1 MLSLKLA
8 YRNLIGAGLRTWLNV
23 IVLSFSFIIII
34 WNKGLLNGW
43 NEQARRDM
51 IDWQIGGGQYWQK
64 DYDPYDMFTINE
76 SHNIIL
82 DRISDDIQNGL
93 LTPILI
99 NTATIYPEGRMQNVL
114 LKGILPEQKIL
125 KLPTDKLQK
134 NSDEISILIGSRMA
148 ESNKL
153 QVGDYFTIR
162 WRDANGTFDAADAK
176 VVDIF
181 HANVP
186 IVDQG
191 KIWLSLEQLQKML
204 QTPNEATML
213 ITENN
218 SVEKEEISG
227 WVFRGHDYLLK
238 EMDNLIKMKSVGG
251 SIFYGIL
258 LALALLAIFD
268 TQILSIFRRQKE
280 IGTEIALGMT
290 RWQVVRLFTV
300 EGAMYSVF
308 AAILAA
314 IYGIPLLTWQA
325 KVGLAMPEGAD
336 DYGLPIAKSIFPSYS
351 IGLVIGTVLS
361 IFIATVIVS
370 YLPAKKISKMNP
382 TDAIKGKIQ

>member
-181 HANVP
+181 HTNVP

-300 EGAMYSVF
+300 EGAMHSVF

>member
-23 IVLSFSFIIII
+23 IVLSFSFVIII

-43 NEQARRDM
+43 NEQAKRDM

-76 SHNIIL
+76 SHSVIP

-218 SVEKEEISG
+218 SVEKKEISG

-238 EMDNLIKMKSVGG
+238 EMDNLIKMKNVGG

-258 LALALLAIFD
+258 LALALLSIFD

-300 EGAMYSVF
+300 EGAMHSVF

>member
-23 IVLSFSFIIII
+23 IVLSFSFVIII

-43 NEQARRDM
+43 NEQAKRDM

-76 SHNIIL
+76 SHSVIP

-238 EMDNLIKMKSVGG
+238 EMDNLIKMKNVGG

-258 LALALLAIFD
+258 LALALLSIFD

-300 EGAMYSVF
+300 EGAMHSVF

-351 IGLVIGTVLS
+351 IGLVIGTVLT

>member
-23 IVLSFSFIIII
+23 IVLSFSFVIII

-43 NEQARRDM
+43 NEQAKRDM

-181 HANVP
+181 HTNVP

-204 QTPNEATML
+204 RTPNGATML

>member
-23 IVLSFSFIIII
+23 IVLSFSFVIII

-43 NEQARRDM
+43 NEQAKRDM

-76 SHNIIL
+76 SHSVIP

-181 HANVP
+181 HTNVP

-268 TQILSIFRRQKE
+268 TQILSISRRQKE

-300 EGAMYSVF
+300 EGAMHSVF

>member
-23 IVLSFSFIIII
+23 IVLSFSFVIII

-43 NEQARRDM
+43 NEQAKRDM

-76 SHNIIL
+76 SHSVIP

-181 HANVP
+181 HTNVP

-351 IGLVIGTVLS
+351 IGLVIGTVLT

>member
-43 NEQARRDM
+43 NEQAKRDM

-76 SHNIIL
+76 SHSVIP

-191 KIWLSLEQLQKML
+191 KIWLSLEQLQNMFL
-204 QTPNEATML
+204 
-213 ITENN
+213 
-218 SVEKEEISG
+218 
-227 WVFRGHDYLLK
+227 
-238 EMDNLIKMKSVGG
+238 
-251 SIFYGIL
+251 
-258 LALALLAIFD
+258 
-268 TQILSIFRRQKE
+268 
-280 IGTEIALGMT
+280 
-290 RWQVVRLFTV
+290 
-300 EGAMYSVF
+300 
-308 AAILAA
+308 
-314 IYGIPLLTWQA
+314 
-325 KVGLAMPEGAD
+325 
-336 DYGLPIAKSIFPSYS
+336 
-351 IGLVIGTVLS
+351 
-361 IFIATVIVS
+361 
-370 YLPAKKISKMNP
+370 
-382 TDAIKGKIQ
+382 

>member
-204 QTPNEATML
+204 RTPNGATML

>member
-204 QTPNEATML
+204 RTPNGATML

-268 TQILSIFRRQKE
+268 TQILSISRRQKE

-300 EGAMYSVF
+300 EGAMHSVF

>member
-8 YRNLIGAGLRTWLNV
+8 YKNLIGAGLRTWLNV
-23 IVLSFSFIIII
+23 IVLSFSFVIII

-43 NEQARRDM
+43 NEQAKRDM

-76 SHNIIL
+76 SHSVIP
-82 DRISDDIQNGL
+82 DGISDDIQNGL

-181 HANVP
+181 HTNVP

-204 QTPNEATML
+204 QAPNEATML

-325 KVGLAMPEGAD
+325 KVGLAMPEGTD

-351 IGLVIGTVLS
+351 IGLVIGTVLT

>member
-23 IVLSFSFIIII
+23 IVLSFSFVIII

-43 NEQARRDM
+43 NEQAKRDM

-76 SHNIIL
+76 SHSVIP
-82 DRISDDIQNGL
+82 DGISDDIQNGL
-93 LTPILI
+93 VTPILI

-238 EMDNLIKMKSVGG
+238 EMDNLIKMKNVGG

-258 LALALLAIFD
+258 LALALLSIFD

-300 EGAMYSVF
+300 EGAMHSVF

-351 IGLVIGTVLS
+351 IGLVIGTVLT

>member
-23 IVLSFSFIIII
+23 IVLSFSFVIII

-204 QTPNEATML
+204 RTPNGATML

-268 TQILSIFRRQKE
+268 TQILSISRRQKE

-300 EGAMYSVF
+300 EGAMHSVF

>member
-23 IVLSFSFIIII
+23 IVLSFSFVIII

-43 NEQARRDM
+43 NEQAKRDM

-76 SHNIIL
+76 SHSVIP

-181 HANVP
+181 HTNVP

>member
-23 IVLSFSFIIII
+23 IVLSFSFVIII

-43 NEQARRDM
+43 NEQAKRDM

-76 SHNIIL
+76 SHSVIP

-351 IGLVIGTVLS
+351 IGLVIGTVLT

>member
-181 HANVP
+181 HTNVP

-351 IGLVIGTVLS
+351 IGLVIGTVLT

>member
-76 SHNIIL
+76 SHSVIP

-181 HANVP
+181 HTNVP

-351 IGLVIGTVLS
+351 IGLVIGTVLT

>member
-43 NEQARRDM
+43 NEQAKRDM

-76 SHNIIL
+76 SHSVIP

-204 QTPNEATML
+204 RTPNGATML

-300 EGAMYSVF
+300 EGAMHSVF

>member
-1 MLSLKLA
+1 MLSIKLA
-8 YRNLIGAGLRTWLNV
+8 FRNLIGAGLRTWLNV
-23 IVLSFSFIIII
+23 IVLSFSFVIII

-43 NEQARRDM
+43 NEQAKRDM

-76 SHNIIL
+76 SHSVIP

-93 LTPILI
+93 LIPILI

-181 HANVP
+181 HTNVP

-191 KIWLSLEQLQKML
+191 KIWLPLEQLQKML
-204 QTPNEATML
+204 RTPNEATML

-227 WVFRGHDYLLK
+227 WVFKGHDYLLK
-238 EMDNLIKMKSVGG
+238 EMDDLIKMKSVGG

-325 KVGLAMPEGAD
+325 KVGLAMPEGVD
-336 DYGLPIAKSIFPSYS
+336 DYGLPIAESIFPSYS
-351 IGLVIGTVLS
+351 LGLVIGTVLT

>member
-23 IVLSFSFIIII
+23 IVLSFSFVIII

-43 NEQARRDM
+43 NEQAKRDM

-181 HANVP
+181 HTNVP

-351 IGLVIGTVLS
+351 IGLVIGTVLT
-361 IFIATVIVS
+361 IFIATVIVC

>member
-43 NEQARRDM
+43 NEQAKRDM

-76 SHNIIL
+76 SHSVIP

-204 QTPNEATML
+204 RTPNGATML

-300 EGAMYSVF
+300 EGAMHSVF

-351 IGLVIGTVLS
+351 IGLVIGTVLT

>member
-23 IVLSFSFIIII
+23 IVLSFSFVIII

-43 NEQARRDM
+43 NEQAKRDM

-76 SHNIIL
+76 SHSVIP

-238 EMDNLIKMKSVGG
+238 EMDNLIKMKNVGG

-258 LALALLAIFD
+258 LALALLSIFD

-300 EGAMYSVF
+300 EGAMHSVF

>member
-1 MLSLKLA
+1 MLSIKLA

-23 IVLSFSFIIII
+23 IVLSFSFVIII

-43 NEQARRDM
+43 NEQAKRDM

-76 SHNIIL
+76 SHSVIP

-93 LTPILI
+93 LIPILI

-181 HANVP
+181 HTNVP

-191 KIWLSLEQLQKML
+191 KIWLPLEQLQKML
-204 QTPNEATML
+204 RTPNEATML

-227 WVFRGHDYLLK
+227 WVFKGHDYLLK
-238 EMDNLIKMKSVGG
+238 EMDDLIKMKSVGG

-325 KVGLAMPEGAD
+325 KVGLAMPEGVD
-336 DYGLPIAKSIFPSYS
+336 DYGLPIAESIFPSYS
-351 IGLVIGTVLS
+351 LGLVIGTVLT